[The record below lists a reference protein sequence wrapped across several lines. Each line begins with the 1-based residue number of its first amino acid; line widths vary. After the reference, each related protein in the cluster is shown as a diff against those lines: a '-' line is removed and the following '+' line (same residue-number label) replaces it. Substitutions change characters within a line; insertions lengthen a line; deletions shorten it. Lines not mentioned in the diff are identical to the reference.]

1 MTTLAATPAP
11 APVPAVADTSVPPR
25 PALAELSYRML
36 LYRRTWRRSLVMSFV
51 NPLLFFAGI
60 GIGLGRLV
68 DRSGGDPLP
77 GVSYL
82 AFLAPGLLAAAAMQ
96 TGAIESGYPAYQS
109 LRVRKTY
116 RAAAASPLDPGDVF
130 DGHLLFTGFRILTSC
145 LAFFAVTV
153 AVGLARSPWV
163 LLAPFAALLTGLAFA
178 TPYFAAGV
186 LLTRPGTLH
195 GLFRFVIMPLYLF
208 SGTYAPVSR
217 FPEPVRLLAYAL
229 PLWHGVQLCRGLTFG
244 TLGAGA
250 AAEHVGYLLVV
261 TVAGYVFARRAY
273 AARLHD

>member
-1 MTTLAATPAP
+1 MTTLAAPA
-11 APVPAVADTSVPPR
+11 APVPATADTSVPPR

-36 LYRRTWRRSLVMSFV
+36 LYRRTWRRTLIMSFV

-68 DRSGGDPLP
+68 DHSGGDPLP

-82 AFLAPGLLAAAAMQ
+82 AYLAPGLLAATAMQ
-96 TGAIESGYPAYQS
+96 TGALESGFTAYQS
-109 LRVRKTY
+109 LRMRPTY
-116 RAAAASPLDPGDVF
+116 RAPAASPLSPADVL
-130 DGHLLFTGFRILTSC
+130 DGHLLFNGFRILTSC
-145 LAFFAVTV
+145 LAFFAVT
-153 AVGLARSPWV
+153 AAAGLARSPWA

-178 TPYFAAGV
+178 APFFAGGV
-186 LLTRPGTLH
+186 LATRQGTVQ
-195 GLFRFVIMPLYLF
+195 GMFRFIIMPLYLF

-217 FPEPVRLLAYAL
+217 FPEPVRILAYAL

-244 TLGAGA
+244 TLSAPA
-250 AAEHVGYLLVV
+250 AAEHVGYLLAV
-261 TVAGYVFARRAY
+261 TAAGYAFARHAY